1 MPVEQ
6 IIDAAKEASI
16 KDLFFAFV
24 SILEYPAVILFT
36 AMVVELILPTKKKWC
51 LSGMAP
57 LFSKAAA
64 KVNRPENAISQTVFS
79 GIFLPIATVTSFVLT
94 LELLRFCVSS
104 DVILSLI
111 LLPILLESK
120 GTLYQ
125 MFSVKRE
132 IDNKNIESAR
142 AVLQQFMKRDC
153 MTLSDMGICKAL
165 CEYTAMRMFIN
176 WFSIMVWYMILD
188 LEGALV
194 MQLVAVMNNSFNFK
208 EKKNEVFGSFIYKL
222 EQSLLFPV
230 LIVFIP
236 LMLCSFSAI
245 RILKHLKQHIT
256 EYTSF
261 ISSPVLDLL
270 GSYANISL
278 GGPRLYNGSKIRLTR
293 IGGAND
299 PDSRSALRLY
309 NKIRFVGVMFVCLCV
324 IQKIVFSL

>member
-36 AMVVELILPTKKKWC
+36 AMVVELILATKKKWC

-132 IDNKNIESAR
+132 IDNKNRESAR

-165 CEYTAMRMFIN
+165 CEYTAMKMFIN
-176 WFSIMVWYMILD
+176 WFAIMVWYKILD

>member
-6 IIDAAKEASI
+6 IIDAAKEASA

-24 SILEYPAVILFT
+24 SILEYPAIILFT
-36 AMVVELILPTKKKWC
+36 ATIIELILPTKKKWC
-51 LSGMAP
+51 LSGMTP
-57 LFSKAAA
+57 LFSKMAS

-79 GIFLPIATVTSFVLT
+79 GIFLPIATIISFVLT

-125 MFSVKRE
+125 MFSVKKE
-132 IDNKNIESAR
+132 IDKNQRESAR
-142 AVLQQFMKRDC
+142 AVLQQYMKRDC
-153 MTLSDMGICKAL
+153 MSLSDMGICKAL

-176 WFSIMVWYMILD
+176 WFAVMVWYMILD

-194 MQLVAVMNNSFNFK
+194 IQLVAVMNNAFNFK
-208 EKKNEVFGSFIYKL
+208 EKKNEVFGAFVYKL

-236 LMLCSFSAI
+236 LMLCSLSVF
-245 RILKHLKQHIT
+245 RIIKQFKQHIL

-278 GGPRLYNGSKIRLTR
+278 GGPRLYNGNKIRLTR

-324 IQKIVFSL
+324 IQKILFSI